1 MQWTNFSDI
10 VKEPAK
16 SEGLRYAQH
25 QLPWLEGGQL
35 ARRHL
40 LQPSPAAVGN
50 PEQSKRGREVLCQ
63 TKLWENPTAAWN
75 TSLPKIWISS
85 LNKWTYR
92 TLQFHILKKK
102 KKKKCKQDEC
112 FWLKDQN
119 HSPVTGEEFFPQD
132 VPDEKSLS
140 SLLVASYTPSH
151 TARTT
156 LCTRLSPGEIQLQN

>member
-1 MQWTNFSDI
+1 MISWKNQPNLRDSDMHNISCHGWKEDSWLDATSCSLPLQQLVTPSRVKEAGKCSARQSSEKIPQLPEIQVCPRSESVLWTNGLT
-10 VKEPAK
+10 EPCN
-16 SEGLRYAQH
+16 S
-25 QLPWLEGGQL
+25 
-35 ARRHL
+35 
-40 LQPSPAAVGN
+40 
-50 PEQSKRGREVLCQ
+50 
-63 TKLWENPTAAWN
+63 
-75 TSLPKIWISS
+75 I
-85 LNKWTYR
+85 
-92 TLQFHILKKK
+92 FLKKK